1 MRSKEKLWRLRFK
14 LFKVTWRLMYMKYIR
29 IFLIAL
35 LDIIGELY
43 TSKKDKG

>member
-1 MRSKEKLWRLRFK
+1 MRSEEKLWRLRFK
-14 LFKVTWRLMYMKYIR
+14 LLKVSWRLVYMKYIR

-43 TSKKDKG
+43 TSRKDK